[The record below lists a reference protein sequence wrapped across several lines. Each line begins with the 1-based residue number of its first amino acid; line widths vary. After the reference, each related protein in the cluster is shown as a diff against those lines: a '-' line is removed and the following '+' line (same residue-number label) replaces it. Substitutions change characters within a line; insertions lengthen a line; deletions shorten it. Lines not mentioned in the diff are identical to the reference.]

1 MTLTSNA
8 SPRLRQRPV
17 LPPSPGS
24 RRRRYHGT
32 ARASDEAQVRWRGGR
47 RLQLPPGKAAV
58 SDTPVE
64 TSGPRP
70 RHEQY
75 APGDALLQIARGSA
89 DVL

>member
-32 ARASDEAQVRWRGGR
+32 ARASDGGCCVEPAGGGSVGLGDGWWLAPGRGPVAAERFSGGCER
-47 RLQLPPGKAAV
+47 RLVAV
-58 SDTPVE
+58 E
-64 TSGPRP
+64 L
-70 RHEQY
+70 EQVVGG
-75 APGDALLQIARGSA
+75 GD
-89 DVL
+89 